1 MKIILVDDEQ
11 RFVSTLAQRLCL
23 RGIEADWTCS
33 GEEALDMA
41 GRTKYDLAVLDVKMP
56 GIGGIEL
63 KRRLEALAPHLK
75 YIFLTGHG
83 SDDDFA
89 VGSAEASSY
98 LAKPIKIEVVIEKI
112 HEALG
117 PQGGEGG
124 EGGEGES

>member
-1 MKIILVDDEQ
+1 MKVILVDDEQ

-23 RGIEADWTCS
+23 RGIEADWACS
-33 GEEALDMA
+33 GEEAMA
-41 GRTKYDLAVLDVKMP
+41 MVERTGYDLAVLDVKMP

-63 KRRLEALAPHLK
+63 KRKLEALAPNLK

-98 LAKPIKIEVVIEKI
+98 LAKPIKIELVIQKI
-112 HEALG
+112 REALG
-117 PQGGEGG
+117 GRGGEGA
-124 EGGEGES
+124 

>member
-1 MKIILVDDEQ
+1 MKVILVDDEQ

-23 RGIEADWTCS
+23 RGIEADWACS
-33 GEEALDMA
+33 GEEAMA
-41 GRTKYDLAVLDVKMP
+41 MVERTGYDLAVLDVKMP

-63 KRRLEALAPHLK
+63 KRKLEALAPNLK

-98 LAKPIKIEVVIEKI
+98 LAKPIKIELVIQKI
-112 HEALG
+112 RVALG
-117 PQGGEGG
+117 GRGGEGA
-124 EGGEGES
+124 